1 MEKKGLY
8 GIVVLCLLMFSS
20 CLGDPATSLTMA
32 NQAGVIATN
41 VGPGKVIYVKGGEI
55 ISSESFQK
63 ANVEDGECILFDYS
77 INYGATENV
86 DGGGAVGYMNA
97 IIYENTITEVG
108 RWNIYSTLSD
118 TAKVKTNELM
128 LSSLQARSAYI
139 KGNLFLFTEIKNH
152 DVNQR
157 DSFALSYDPLQ
168 RLDAD
173 QVYSLYLRS
182 FSLNEPSQTSQTMIV
197 PCAFDIKDFVNTV
210 SVKNGTDEVK
220 FRINYVSTFGKDSLS
235 IVWKSSDIFTI
246 NLSETK

>member
-41 VGPGKVIYVKGGEI
+41 VGPGKVIYVKGGEV

-86 DGGGAVGYMNA
+86 DGGSSIGYMNA

-108 RWNIYSTLSD
+108 RWDIYSTLSD

-139 KGNLFLFTEIKNH
+139 
-152 DVNQR
+152 
-157 DSFALSYDPLQ
+157 LQ
-168 RLDAD
+168 EF
-173 QVYSLYLRS
+173 Q
-182 FSLNEPSQTSQTMIV
+182 
-197 PCAFDIKDFVNTV
+197 
-210 SVKNGTDEVK
+210 
-220 FRINYVSTFGKDSLS
+220 
-235 IVWKSSDIFTI
+235 
-246 NLSETK
+246 